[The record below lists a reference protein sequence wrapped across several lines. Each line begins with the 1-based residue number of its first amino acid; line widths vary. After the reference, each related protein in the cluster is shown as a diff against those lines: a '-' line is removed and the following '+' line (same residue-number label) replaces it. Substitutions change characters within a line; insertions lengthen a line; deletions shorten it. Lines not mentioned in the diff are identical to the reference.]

1 MNILDKIKINNI
13 EYVCVQILIIEGR
26 EIYKVYNLET
36 NEDKFIE
43 ETYEIVKDDKTLKQI
58 YVLTR
63 PKTDINIEQE

>member
-13 EYVCVQILIIEGR
+13 EYVCVQILFIEGR

>member
-13 EYVCVQILIIEGR
+13 EYVCVQILFIEGR

-63 PKTDINIEQE
+63 PKTDINIEQK